1 MPNINSPQPVRKG
14 ILKSP
19 PVREEPAPKSQKVEI
34 DLSGAEANGSEM
46 NVDVAVESPPG
57 LPGQSSQMAEVPSLP
72 SVFGGSLPGFNYGG
86 DLSNSEVNGN
96 GKGGEEGKKGQE
108 GKKGE
113 EGKEDGEKGKGEV
126 AILL

>member
-19 PVREEPAPKSQKVEI
+19 PAREEPAPKSQKVEI
-34 DLSGAEANGSEM
+34 DLSGAEASGSGM

-72 SVFGGSLPGFNYGG
+72 SVFGGSLPGLNYGG
-86 DLSNSEVNGN
+86 SVLNSEVNGKN
-96 GKGGEEGKKGQE
+96 GKGREEGD
-108 GKKGE
+108 E
-113 EGKEDGEKGKGEV
+113 EGEKGSQEE
-126 AILL
+126 